1 MSEVRDRTQSPQ
13 HSRHESGRKHGARQ
27 QSRNRKVVLVG
38 ETFLN
43 TKNQSVKRAST
54 GSLPQLSVEGGA
66 GNSYS
71 NAARPSR
78 KRASLLAPPFES
90 SPRPAVTSPRSSVSS
105 ILDISS
111 SMSNLVM
118 PPSSEEQI
126 LEELSKQIS
135 QSASRICQ
143 LESEIK
149 QIPLV
154 QSQLEGLQKERS
166 ELASTLQE
174 QQEVAK
180 SLKQRISMLQE
191 QNSQLGKLVQ
201 SQKEG
206 SGEVIAMRNA
216 IMASLAQLK
225 QLQEQVNTIPFLK
238 KQINTLEQERDKLRS
253 ECTSLDVSPHQ
264 TTDYSSLLE
273 ENVLLK
279 STNHQLVEEIKVVG
293 EQLTTVSRSC
303 DGLKMRME
311 TFESAQSSKIPLKEH
326 MKRLETEKDALYHEI
341 IDLRF
346 HHRVSQNMD
355 SAELSEQVAILQKEN
370 SQLQTKLER
379 MQLDAREQKE
389 QLVLKLF
396 QIESLNVKTQKYELE
411 KQVLEMEQLQAH
423 SEFNPILRSA
433 TASPEIGENPCYN
446 PDEAV
451 LSPESK
457 IQMLKLEQLR
467 IHSTQS
473 RELMQAML
481 AERNELERKV
491 AELSA
496 QVEERGINDLQQK
509 LQHTETKLSLAMTK
523 NGQLEKE
530 LKVVMN
536 SGNKMPSA
544 AVEIERL
551 QMQLQELQAECSSLA
566 ESKRKLEKKYLQQK
580 ETSQSLDGVKDEKR
594 KVEKKYKESKEKLRS
609 LAKELA
615 GCVTLLKDYQT
626 QSSSIEEQL
635 MQVKSEMK
643 TLQTKYAEALTDLE
657 VARVEN
663 QSEGTTTA
671 ATVLLDAAS
680 KTTGT
685 INSSSM
691 LQTQHEV
698 VKKAEE
704 LLRQEKEKSTALSS
718 EVEQL
723 QMVVSKLSE
732 SFSEIKSAKLK
743 LEKKLGSEEDVT
755 LLASENSRLVTEIK
769 QKQEELAVKQEDML
783 SLANK
788 VQRLEQSL
796 LEAKKLRA
804 ELNEVQEQVKILHSD
819 KELLNEQ
826 IQERNNQNAQ
836 MKKIDTQAK
845 DELICLT
852 GKVEA
857 LSNESGTLK
866 RDLDATSASL
876 QKERTEKANLES
888 KIEEQETAM
897 HVLEDQLSELE
908 VKNSNHTIQYEEM
921 QVECRTLKE
930 HLHELSTRQSK
941 LQQNSEIVALLT
953 QEKQQLQQ
961 KYDDLLQQMHAYSAD
976 KEHLEQTLCLTKQ
989 DLERAHSQE
998 HVQKKEFENLCTIRQ
1013 RLSNEVEGY
1022 KAMIVN
1028 LTRQIDQA
1036 ETREMEHEALL
1047 QKICRLERTLSDSS
1061 QLKLDNMTLF
1071 SMLQKAVGEVSSGSG
1086 AVSTQNLQEENLRL
1100 EQQVSV
1106 LTQWND
1112 KQRQEIEML
1121 ESQIEQLNVEKD
1133 GMIVELVAKEGSE
1146 EEVVQL
1152 RQELKE
1158 TELEVNA
1165 LRRQVKADLQ
1175 EEMEVKIETQTQL
1188 LSVFSKHN
1196 QLLQVQIEELQQQV
1210 RSLGGNLKREKAVS
1224 PPPFPAMTTE
1234 GVKSRTISEMTQE
1247 NDILKQRL
1255 VTLGSELR
1263 KMRMVSASVRRRSS
1277 TLTAI
1282 ASIPVAPI
1290 HDDVQVR

>member
-1 MSEVRDRTQSPQ
+1 MSEVRDCTQSPQ
-13 HSRHESGRKHGARQ
+13 RSRHESGKKSEAQQ

-54 GSLPQLSVEGGA
+54 GSLPQLSVESGA
-66 GNSYS
+66 ANSYS

-126 LEELSKQIS
+126 LEELRKQIS
-135 QSASRICQ
+135 QSSSHNYQ
-143 LESEIK
+143 LKSEIK
-149 QIPLV
+149 QIPLL
-154 QSQLEGLQKERS
+154 QSQLEELQKERRG
-166 ELASTLQE
+166 LASTLQE
-174 QQEVAK
+174 QEEVVK

-225 QLQEQVNTIPFLK
+225 QLQEQVNIIPFLK
-238 KQINTLEQERDKLRS
+238 KQISTLEQERDKLCS
-253 ECTSLDVSPHQ
+253 ECTSLDVSLHQ

-273 ENVLLK
+273 ENALLK

-293 EQLTTVSRSC
+293 EQLTIVSRSC

-311 TFESAQSSKIPLKEH
+311 AFENVQSNKIPLTEH
-326 MKRLETEKDALYHEI
+326 MKRLETEKDTLYHEI
-341 IDLRF
+341 VDLRF

-355 SAELSEQVAILQKEN
+355 FAELSEQVATLQKEN
-370 SQLQTKLER
+370 SELQTKLER
-379 MQLDAREQKE
+379 MQLDTREQKE

-396 QIESLNVKTQKYELE
+396 EIESLNVKTQKYELE
-411 KQVLEMEQLQAH
+411 KKVLEMEQLQAH

-446 PDEAV
+446 LDEAV

-473 RELMQAML
+473 RELMQTIL
-481 AERNELERKV
+481 TERNELERKV

-509 LQHTETKLSLAMTK
+509 LHHTETKLSLALTK

-536 SGNKMPSA
+536 SGNKMPSGA
-544 AVEIERL
+544 MEIERL
-551 QMQLQELQAECSSLA
+551 QMQLQELQVECSYLA
-566 ESKRKLEKKYLQQK
+566 ESKRKLEKKCLQQK

-594 KVEKKYKESKEKLRS
+594 KLEKKYKESKERLRS
-609 LAKELA
+609 LAQELA
-615 GCVTLLKDYQT
+615 GSVRLLKDYQA
-626 QSSSIEEQL
+626 QSSSLEEQL

-643 TLQTKYAEALTDLE
+643 TLQVKYAEVLTDLE

-663 QSEGTTTA
+663 RTEGTATA
-671 ATVLLDAAS
+671 STVLLDVANT
-680 KTTGT
+680 TTGT
-685 INSSSM
+685 VNSSTM
-691 LQTQHEV
+691 LQAQPEV
-698 VKKAEE
+698 AENAE
-704 LLRQEKEKSTALSS
+704 DLLRQEKEKSIALSN

-723 QMVVSKLSE
+723 QMFVSKLSQ
-732 SFSEIKSAKLK
+732 SLSEIKSANLK
-743 LEKKLGSEEDVT
+743 LGKKLGSEEDVT
-755 LLASENSRLVTEIK
+755 LLASENSRLVIEIK
-769 QKQEELAVKQEDML
+769 QKEEKLAVKQENML

-788 VQRLEQSL
+788 VQILEQNM
-796 LEAKKLRA
+796 LEAKQLRA
-804 ELNEVQEQVKILHSD
+804 ELIEVQEQVKILHSD
-819 KELLNEQ
+819 KKLMNEQ
-826 IQERNNQNAQ
+826 LQERDRQNAQ
-836 MKKIDTQAK
+836 MAKIDTQARK
-845 DELICLT
+845 ELT
-852 GKVEA
+852 GKVEV
-857 LSNESGTLK
+857 LSNEAGTLK
-866 RDLDATSASL
+866 RDFDATSATL
-876 QKERTEKANLES
+876 QKERTEKANLLR
-888 KIEEQETAM
+888 KIEEQETAI
-897 HVLEDQLSELE
+897 HLLEDQLNELQ
-908 VKNSNHTIQYEEM
+908 VKNSNLMIQNGKM

-930 HLHELSTRQSK
+930 HLHELNTRQSNC
-941 LQQNSEIVALLT
+941 QQNSEIVALLT
-953 QEKQQLQQ
+953 QEKQMLQQ
-961 KYDDLLQQMHAYSAD
+961 RYDDLVQHMHAYTTD
-976 KEHLEQTLCLTKQ
+976 KELLEQTLCLTKRELQ
-989 DLERAHSQE
+989 RAHDQE
-998 HVQKKEFENLCTIRQ
+998 HVQKKEFENLCTINQ

-1047 QKICRLERTLSDSS
+1047 QKIRGLERTLSDSS

-1071 SMLQKAVGEVSSGSG
+1071 SMLQEAVCEVSSGSG
-1086 AVSTQNLQEENLRL
+1086 TLNTQNLQEENLRL

-1133 GMIVELVAKEGSE
+1133 GMIGELVAKEGSE
-1146 EEVVQL
+1146 GEVVQL

-1175 EEMEVKIETQTQL
+1175 EEMQVKIETQTQL
-1188 LSVFSKHN
+1188 LSVFSEHN

-1210 RSLGGNLKREKAVS
+1210 RSLGGSLKREKAVS
-1224 PPPFPAMTTE
+1224 PPPFPDMTTE
-1234 GVKSRTISEMTQE
+1234 GVKSRTISEMTRE
-1247 NDILKQRL
+1247 NDILKQRIA
-1255 VTLGSELR
+1255 TLELEVR
-1263 KMRMVSASVRRRSS
+1263 KMRTVSASVRRRAS